1 MNIIVG
7 LGNPGE
13 QYRLTRH
20 NVGWLTIDALARKLG
35 VEWETNKKF
44 KAEIAKS
51 SGYLLIKPQTFMNE
65 SGVSVRAA
73 MDFYKLLPKKLGF
86 VALGNQDL
94 SNSLTIIHDEIDLK
108 LGKYKISIDS
118 SSAGHRGVQ
127 SIINHLKTKNFR
139 RLRIGIGSIE
149 PSPIPT
155 VNYVLMKFSNDELNT
170 IEKLLPQIIEQ
181 I

>member
-13 QYRLTRH
+13 QYKLTRH
-20 NVGWLTIDALARKLG
+20 NVGWIAIDALADNLN
-35 VEWETNKKF
+35 VSWEHNKKF
-44 KAEIAKS
+44 KADIAKTAD
-51 SGYLLIKPQTFMNE
+51 YLLIKPQTFMNE
-65 SGVSVRAA
+65 SGVSVRAV

-86 VALGNQDL
+86 VQLGNQDL
-94 SNSLTIIHDEIDLK
+94 SDSLTIIHDEIDIK

-118 SSAGHRGVQ
+118 TSAGHRGVQ

-139 RLRIGIGSIE
+139 RLRIGVGALT

-155 VNYVLMKFSNDELNT
+155 VNYVLMKFPDDEIKT
-170 IEKLLPQIIEQ
+170 VKELLPEIIKQI
-181 I
+181 